1 VRAENIA
8 DAAIHRQKL
17 PGGGK
22 SSLRSGDTLGRK

>member
-22 SSLRSGDTLGRK
+22 SSPWGGNALVRK